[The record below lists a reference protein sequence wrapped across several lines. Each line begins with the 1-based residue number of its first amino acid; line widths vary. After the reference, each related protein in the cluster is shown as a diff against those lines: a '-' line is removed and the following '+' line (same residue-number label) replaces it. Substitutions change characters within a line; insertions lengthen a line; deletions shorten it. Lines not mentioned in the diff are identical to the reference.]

1 MAAEKKQ
8 ITRNRTSYSCQ
19 ICRRRK
25 IKCDKTRPICGAC
38 QKVGEECVYVDADK
52 APALQAAQ
60 QALLVREYESRKRR
74 AIEDSYNGDDAMPSL
89 SIRAIEHKLNQL
101 SSLMRDINGLTSVSD
116 GSSPGDSHSSDV
128 STTSGHVIA
137 EAAPNGHSSHGAHY
151 GISDGKTTDCEA
163 PWANVLIKLDQLN
176 DLLRFGMQAHPPSN
190 RGRSAKETREADLP
204 QSSIRVNAAAAADSA
219 SIALQSFGNDVTG
232 TSLSEKDMLAPT
244 EEESSVLFRSWLFSI
259 YPILPIVSP
268 RVVLQKYEAFNQWYR
283 HGMDRGEPNPD
294 PSFMPYLTLI
304 WYTGYINLSDRARNK
319 WLPWA
324 NNGSFWAG
332 ALRARLQRQLEIMKT
347 EVTPSIWTLAASVT
361 SQHLAIGGQEVMS
374 NCVRNTLNIR
384 AAQSLGLHSEKAL
397 KTLSATEAEMKRR
410 LWWETVSLD
419 TAISTVSGMP
429 VVLDEVYTDTKMI
442 SELKEII
449 IGTTEAEEYE
459 EHLRE
464 PGTQPD
470 RPDDPADC
478 QTSSLVSVYHLTMK
492 ARYILTATTKKVL
505 KANMRAEPMTM
516 DELKDLRQLLAR
528 TSKEVHAIINRI
540 PCRGV
545 PELDFTPEV
554 DGAAADSDHLDS
566 MGSPVTEHEIGCFLR
581 EHSNLNG
588 LAGVTTHHRTTTIAF
603 HKWARVTLSMLVDRL
618 DCISYAPFLRNSK
631 SRMWAVARNCALRC
645 CHGYMRKF
653 LSLAED
659 RELRKFRWAW
669 SSMYHPMHATIILLI
684 DLHDRPHSDEAP
696 RSRAMID
703 RMFSLGSPE
712 KGLVDDKFTA
722 VPLKEGG
729 TEAWTMLQKLRYRA
743 WQKAGLDPDV
753 LWSEDD
759 QMSVG
764 VGKPLSENDLFTRS
778 LREDIILSHK
788 QRRIRQGFEQ
798 TSEPTFRQLFSRAA
812 VRDATQQYRHP
823 SILGP
828 GDRVEGSM
836 VRELA
841 DLDIGP
847 DIPPILLLQ
856 ASHDQELMPYSLNNV
871 NIQPSTSQQ
880 VGLEDKG
887 ASLLT
892 RPSPG
897 TEGAEIFHIG
907 ELIKKIRKSH
917 PNRVSNQELPTSTS
931 RGVSGPQVQLEKGSC
946 NFRTVKE
953 VENAAFQDLQE
964 QHSKSARLSIND
976 SRTQVPTFGNPTA
989 PGLPLYITPTEPTFE
1004 GSKTN
1009 EAAALHI
1016 ATLQRQS
1023 SSIRN
1028 QTTVLQHASLTVPVL
1043 NSLGFLGMMVP
1054 QVSLPSKYATS
1065 SQIAHAP
1072 TQAQVQPQPQPP
1084 SATIDTSSIDYFAST
1099 EPNDTSI
1106 TDVDFDWEKWDET
1119 FGHYG
1124 GFEDMLMDESGL
1136 LHDGSWTEEM
1146 QLPHLDP

>member
-19 ICRRRK
+19 MCRRRK
-25 IKCDKTRPICGAC
+25 IKCDKTRPVCGAC

-60 QALLVREYESRKRR
+60 QALPVREDESRKRR

-89 SIRAIEHKLNQL
+89 GIRAIEHKLNQL

-151 GISDGKTTDCEA
+151 GISDANTTDCEA
-163 PWANVLIKLDQLN
+163 PWANVLVKLDQLN
-176 DLLRFGMQAHPPSN
+176 DLLRSGMQAHPPFN

-204 QSSIRVNAAAAADSA
+204 QSSIRVNAAAAVDSA
-219 SIALQSFGNDVTG
+219 STALQSFGNDVTG

-332 ALRARLQRQLEIMKT
+332 TLRARLQRQLEIMKS
-347 EVTPSIWTLAASVT
+347 EVTPSVWTLAASVT
-361 SQHLAIGGQEVMS
+361 GQHLAIGGQEVMS
-374 NCVRNTLNIR
+374 NCVRNTLNTR

-410 LWWETVSLD
+410 LWWETVTLD

-516 DELKDLRQLLAR
+516 DELKDLRKLLAR

-554 DGAAADSDHLDS
+554 DGAAADLDHLDS
-566 MGSPVTEHEIGCFLR
+566 MESPVTEHEIGSFLQ
-581 EHSNLNG
+581 
-588 LAGVTTHHRTTTIAF
+588 
-603 HKWARVTLSMLVDRL
+603 
-618 DCISYAPFLRNSK
+618 
-631 SRMWAVARNCALRC
+631 
-645 CHGYMRKF
+645 
-653 LSLAED
+653 D

-729 TEAWTMLQKLRYRA
+729 TEAWTMLQKLRHRA

-880 VGLEDKG
+880 VGLEGNG

-892 RPSPG
+892 RPTPG

-917 PNRVSNQELPTSTS
+917 PNRISNQELPTSTS
-931 RGVSGPQVQLEKGSC
+931 RDISGPQVQLEKGSC
-946 NFRTVKE
+946 NFRAVKE
-953 VENAAFQDLQE
+953 VENAVFQDLQE
-964 QHSKSARLSIND
+964 QHSKSGRLSKND
-976 SRTQVPTFGNPTA
+976 NRTHVPTFGNPTA
-989 PGLPLYITPTEPTFE
+989 PGFPLYHIPTEPTFE

-1016 ATLQRQS
+1016 ATLQGQS
-1023 SSIRN
+1023 SPIRN
-1028 QTTVLQHASLTVPVL
+1028 QTTVLQHASSTVPVL

-1054 QVSLPSKYATS
+1054 QVSLTSKYATS
-1065 SQIAHAP
+1065 SQVAHAP
-1072 TQAQVQPQPQPP
+1072 TQAQVQAQPP
-1084 SATIDTSSIDYFAST
+1084 SATIDTSSIDYLAST
-1099 EPNDTSI
+1099 ELNDTSI